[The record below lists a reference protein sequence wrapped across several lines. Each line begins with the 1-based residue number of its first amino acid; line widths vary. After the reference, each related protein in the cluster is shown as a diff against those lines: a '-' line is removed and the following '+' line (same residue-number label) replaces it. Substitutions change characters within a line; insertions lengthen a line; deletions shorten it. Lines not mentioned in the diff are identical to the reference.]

1 VGLLHHSCSV
11 AQVPWPGILCHWH
24 LKWFRWGSGGI
35 FALQLLRSSGA
46 RARDPLSLVPH
57 VAQVGLK
64 WDFCTTVAQVL
75 RCPGPGSFVTGTSGG
90 SGGAQVGFLHHSCSG
105 AQVAW
110 HGILCHWYLRW
121 LRWGSGGIFA
131 PQLLRCSGGLAR
143 DPSSLVPQVAQVAT
157 EVTQQGTCRCSGSL
171 LEPQVQT
178 GLHAPAPLRSG
189 ASKK

>member
-1 VGLLHHSCSV
+1 MLSCS
-11 AQVPWPGILCHWH
+11 G
-24 LKWFRWGSGGI
+24 
-35 FALQLLRSSGA
+35 AL
-46 RARDPLSLVPH
+46 ARDPLSPAPQV
-57 VAQVGLK
+57 VQVGLG
-64 WDFCTTVAQVL
+64 WDFCTAVAQVL
-75 RCPGPGSFVTGTSGG
+75 RWLGPGSFVTGTSDG